1 MKTVERASM
10 TKILAVDDSVS
21 IRQMVSHTLKD
32 AGYQVETANDGQ
44 DALSKVMS
52 TKFDVVIS
60 DVNMPNMGGFELVK
74 ALRAKPQYKFIP
86 ILMLTTETST
96 DKKMQGKSAGATG
109 WLVKPFNP
117 ETLLKTLKRVI

>member
-1 MKTVERASM
+1 M

-21 IRQMVSHTLKD
+21 IRQMVSHTLRD
-32 AGYQVETANDGQ
+32 AGYEVETANDGQ
-44 DALSKVMS
+44 DALNKVAS
-52 TKFDVVIS
+52 SKFDVVIS

-74 ALRAKPQYKFIP
+74 ALRGKPQYKFVP

-96 DKKMQGKSAGATG
+96 EKKLLGKSAGATG

>member
-1 MKTVERASM
+1 M

-32 AGYQVETANDGQ
+32 AGYDVETANDGR
-44 DALSKVMS
+44 DALNKANK
-52 TKFDVVIS
+52 TRFDVVIS
-60 DVNMPNMGGFELVK
+60 DVNMPNMGGFDFVREM
-74 ALRAKPQYKFIP
+74 RNNPQYKFIP
-86 ILMLTTETST
+86 ILMLTTETSIE
-96 DKKMQGKSAGATG
+96 KKQEGKSVGATG

>member
-1 MKTVERASM
+1 M

-21 IRQMVSHTLKD
+21 IRQMVSHTLRD
-32 AGYQVETANDGQ
+32 AGYEVETANDGQ
-44 DALSKVMS
+44 DALNKVAS
-52 TKFDVVIS
+52 SKFDVVIS

-74 ALRAKPQYKFIP
+74 ALRGKPQYKFVP

-96 DKKMQGKSAGATG
+96 EKKQQGKSAGATG
-109 WLVKPFNP
+109 WLVRPFNP

>member
-1 MKTVERASM
+1 M

-21 IRQMVSHTLKD
+21 IRQMVSHTLRD
-32 AGYQVETANDGQ
+32 AGYEVETANDGR
-44 DALSKVMS
+44 DALTKVAS
-52 TKFDVVIS
+52 HKFDVVIS
-60 DVNMPNMGGFELVK
+60 DVNMPIMGGFELVK
-74 ALRAKPQYKFIP
+74 ALRDKPQYKFTP

-96 DKKMQGKSAGATG
+96 EKKQQGKSAGATG

>member
-1 MKTVERASM
+1 M

-21 IRQMVSHTLKD
+21 IRQMVSHTLRD
-32 AGYQVETANDGQ
+32 AGYEVETANDGR
-44 DALSKVMS
+44 DALNKVAS
-52 TKFDVVIS
+52 SKFDVVIS

-74 ALRAKPQYKFIP
+74 ALRDKPQYRFVP

-96 DKKMQGKSAGATG
+96 EKKQQGKSAGATG

>member
-1 MKTVERASM
+1 M

-21 IRQMVSHTLKD
+21 IRQMVSHTLRD
-32 AGYQVETANDGQ
+32 AGYEVETANDGR
-44 DALSKVMS
+44 DALNKVAS
-52 TKFDVVIS
+52 SKFDVVIS

-74 ALRAKPQYKFIP
+74 ALRDKPQYKFVP
-86 ILMLTTETST
+86 ILMLTTETSSE
-96 DKKMQGKSAGATG
+96 KKQQGKSAGATG

>member
-1 MKTVERASM
+1 M

-21 IRQMVSHTLKD
+21 IRQMVSHTLRD
-32 AGYQVETANDGQ
+32 AGYDVETANDGQ
-44 DALSKVMS
+44 DALSKVARH
-52 TKFDVVIS
+52 KFDVVIS
-60 DVNMPNMGGFELVK
+60 DVNMPIMGGFELVK
-74 ALRAKPQYKFIP
+74 ALRDQPQYKFTP

-96 DKKMQGKSAGATG
+96 EKKLQGKTAGATG

>member
-1 MKTVERASM
+1 M

-109 WLVKPFNP
+109 WLVKP
-117 ETLLKTLKRVI
+117 

>member
-1 MKTVERASM
+1 M

-21 IRQMVSHTLKD
+21 IRQMVSHTLRD
-32 AGYQVETANDGQ
+32 AGYEVETANDGR
-44 DALSKVMS
+44 DALNKVAS
-52 TKFDVVIS
+52 SKFDVVIS

-74 ALRAKPQYKFIP
+74 ALRDKPQYKFIP

-96 DKKMQGKSAGATG
+96 EKKQQGKSAGATG

>member
-1 MKTVERASM
+1 M

-21 IRQMVSHTLKD
+21 IRQMVSHTLRD
-32 AGYQVETANDGQ
+32 AGYDVETANDGR
-44 DALSKVMS
+44 DALNKVS
-52 TKFDVVIS
+52 ACKFDVVIS

-74 ALRAKPQYKFIP
+74 ALREKPQYKFIP

-96 DKKMQGKSAGATG
+96 DKKQQGKSAGATG

-117 ETLLKTLKRVI
+117 DTLLKTLKRVI

>member
-1 MKTVERASM
+1 M

-21 IRQMVSHTLKD
+21 IRQMVSHTLRD
-32 AGYQVETANDGQ
+32 AGYDVETANDGR
-44 DALSKVMS
+44 DALSKVS
-52 TKFDVVIS
+52 SSKFDVVIS

-74 ALRAKPQYKFIP
+74 ALREKPQYKFIP

-96 DKKMQGKSAGATG
+96 DKKQQGKSVGATG

-117 ETLLKTLKRVI
+117 DTLLKTLKRVI

>member
-1 MKTVERASM
+1 M
-10 TKILAVDDSVS
+10 TKILAVDDSIS

-32 AGYQVETANDGQ
+32 AGYEVETANDGS
-44 DALSKVMS
+44 DALKKAQQ

-60 DVNMPNMGGFELVK
+60 DVNMPIMGGFELV
-74 ALRAKPQYKFIP
+74 RAIRGKPQYKFIP

-96 DKKMQGKSAGATG
+96 EKKQEGKSAGATG

>member
-1 MKTVERASM
+1 M
-10 TKILAVDDSVS
+10 TKILAVDDSIS

-32 AGYQVETANDGQ
+32 AGYEVETANDGRE
-44 DALSKVMS
+44 ALTKAQS

-74 ALRAKPQYKFIP
+74 AIRGNPQYKFIP
-86 ILMLTTETST
+86 ILMLTTETSME
-96 DKKMQGKSAGATG
+96 KKQEGKLAGATG

-117 ETLLKTLKRVI
+117 DTLLKTLKRVL